1 MITGWVSQKPCL
13 RVRIASVPRS
23 VLSWSR
29 IAVSALLGTT
39 VRLPDNPVVIRA
51 LDEYQRRALAYLT
64 TIKEKPD
71 A

>member
-1 MITGWVSQKPCL
+1 MSIGLVSQKPCL
-13 RVRIASVPRS
+13 HVRIASVPKS

-29 IAVSALLGTT
+29 IAVSALLGIT
-39 VRLPDNPVVIRA
+39 VRLPDNPVVLHA